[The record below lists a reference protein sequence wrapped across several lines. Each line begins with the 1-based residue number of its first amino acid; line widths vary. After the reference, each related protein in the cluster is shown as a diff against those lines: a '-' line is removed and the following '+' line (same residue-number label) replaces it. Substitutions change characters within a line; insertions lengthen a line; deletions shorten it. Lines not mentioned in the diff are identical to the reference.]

1 MSLEN
6 SKDAHDT
13 GRRLSEVG
21 PEFKSEYKAYL
32 YDQLYFHLGVFKQ
45 EKAVSFH
52 NSIATENT
60 IDNIIDLLKG

>member
-6 SKDAHDT
+6 SKDALDH
-13 GRRLSEVG
+13 GVRLSEVE
-21 PEFKSEYKAYL
+21 PKFKSEYKVYL

-52 NSIATENT
+52 NSIAVENT
-60 IDNIIDLLKG
+60 IDNIINLLKG